1 MSKYAQGKFK
11 PTNTDKYLGRQL
23 PTYRSSW
30 EQRFMMFC
38 DTNPSVIS
46 WASEPVK
53 IPYFNPVKN
62 KQTIYVPDFLIE
74 YIDKNR
80 SNHKELIEIKPRNQT
95 LFEKTRSQRN
105 KIAWVINQA
114 KWQAAEV
121 WCKQY
126 GIAFRILGEN
136 ELFHTGSSK

>member
-1 MSKYAQGKFK
+1 MSKYAQGKFN

-38 DTNPSVIS
+38 DTNPSVLS

-62 KQTIYVPDFLIE
+62 KQTIYVPDFLIVRRQ
-74 YIDKNR
+74 K
-80 SNHKELIEIKPRNQT
+80 
-95 LFEKTRSQRN
+95 
-105 KIAWVINQA
+105 
-114 KWQAAEV
+114 
-121 WCKQY
+121 
-126 GIAFRILGEN
+126 
-136 ELFHTGSSK
+136 

>member
-11 PTNTDKYLGRQL
+11 PKNPAKYIGRQL

-38 DTNPSVIS
+38 DTNPSVLS

-74 YIDKNR
+74 YLDKNKH
-80 SNHKELIEIKPRNQT
+80 NHKELIEIKPRNQT
-95 LFEKTRSQRN
+95 LYEKTRSQRN
-105 KIAWVINQA
+105 KVAWVINQA
-114 KWQAAEV
+114 KWKAAES

-126 GIAFRILGEN
+126 GILFRILGEN
-136 ELFHTGSSK
+136 ELFHNGRSK

>member
-1 MSKYAQGKFK
+1 MTKYAQGKFHPK
-11 PTNTDKYLGRQL
+11 NAKKYLGRQL

-74 YIDKNR
+74 YIDRNKQ
-80 SNHKELIEIKPRNQT
+80 NHKELIEIKPSNQT

-105 KIAWVINQA
+105 KVAWVINQA
-114 KWQAAEV
+114 NWQAAET
-121 WCKQY
+121 WCNHY
-126 GIAFRILGEN
+126 GIVFRILGEN
-136 ELFHTGSSK
+136 ELFHNGRSK